1 MGVIRVKKRRKMTT
15 AQILI
20 LGFLCV
26 ILIGAS
32 LLHLPLSSRSG
43 APVPFADCVFTAVSA
58 TCVTGLVV
66 TDTALTWSGF
76 GQAVILLMIQIGGLG
91 FMTLAV
97 MLSNLMR
104 RRVSARERVI
114 LANSY
119 NLISFE
125 GLMPFVRRIFGGTL
139 LIELCGAVALSFRFI
154 PLYGWGKGIWR
165 SVFHSVSAFCNA
177 GFDLMGEESGAFTSL
192 TSFVRDPLVN
202 ITVMLLIMIGGIG
215 FVVWDDIL
223 YYVKERRRFSVYTK
237 LVLTVSAI
245 LWIGGAL
252 IVAIPEWNNP
262 ATLGMMSPGE
272 KIMAS
277 LFQSVTFR
285 TAGFNT
291 ISLGDMHTLPKLA
304 SVLIMF
310 VGGASGSTAGGVK
323 VGTVGILVYAA
334 VLHACGRKH
343 ITVFRR
349 TVPSDDAIR
358 AFTVVTVQF
367 LVTVI
372 GALFLIGDGAEL
384 MTALFETFSASAT
397 VGLSLGLTPTL
408 SSASKVVVMILMFFG
423 RVGILTIAT
432 LLSDKEVREKN
443 QMQYADTHLMIG

>member
-1 MGVIRVKKRRKMTT
+1 MKKRRGLTT

-32 LLHLPLSSRSG
+32 LLHLPVASRSG
-43 APVPFADCVFTAVSA
+43 TSVPFVDCVFTAVSA

-139 LIELCGAVALSFRFI
+139 LIELCGAIALAFRFI
-154 PLYGWGKGIWR
+154 PLYGWGKGIWH
-165 SVFHSVSAFCNA
+165 SIFHSVSAFCNA
-177 GFDLMGEESGAFTSL
+177 GFDLMGGESGAFTNL
-192 TSFVRDPLVN
+192 TSFAPDTLVN

-262 ATLGMMSPGE
+262 ATLGMMNPGE
-272 KIMAS
+272 KVMAS

-349 TVPSDDAIR
+349 TVPSEDVIR

-367 LVTVI
+367 LVTMI

-384 MTALFETFSASAT
+384 MSALFETFSASAT

-408 SSASKVVVMILMFFG
+408 SLASKIVVMILMFFG

>member
-1 MGVIRVKKRRKMTT
+1 MKKKRGLTT
-15 AQILI
+15 PQILI

-32 LLHLPLSSRSG
+32 LLHLPAASRSG
-43 APVPFADCVFTAVSA
+43 RSVPFADCVFTAVSA

-66 TDTALTWSGF
+66 ADTALTWSGF

-97 MLSNLMR
+97 MLSTLMR

-154 PLYGWGKGIWR
+154 PMYGWGQGIWR

-177 GFDLMGEESGAFTSL
+177 GFDLMGTESGAFTNL
-192 TSFVRDPLVN
+192 TSFVRDPLIN

-223 YYVKERRRFSVYTK
+223 YYIKERRRFSVYTK
-237 LVLTVSAI
+237 LVLTVSTI

-252 IVAIPEWNNP
+252 GVAIPEWNNP
-262 ATLGMMSPGE
+262 ATLGTLQPGE
-272 KIMAS
+272 KVMAA

-291 ISLGDMHTLPKLA
+291 ISLGDMHAVPKLA

-334 VLHACGRKH
+334 ILHACGRKY

-349 TVPSDDAIR
+349 TVPSEDVIR
-358 AFTVVTVQF
+358 AFTLVTVQF
-367 LVTVI
+367 FVTML
-372 GALFLIGDGAEL
+372 GAFFLIGDGADL

-408 SSASKVVVMILMFFG
+408 SLASKIVVMILMFFG

-432 LLSDKEVREKN
+432 LLSDKEVQEKN

>member
-1 MGVIRVKKRRKMTT
+1 MRKKRGLTT
-15 AQILI
+15 PQILI

-32 LLHLPLSSRSG
+32 LLHLPIASRSG
-43 APVPFADCVFTAVSA
+43 TPVPFADCAFTAVSA

-76 GQAVILLMIQIGGLG
+76 GQAVILVMIQIGGLG

-125 GLMPFVRRIFGGTL
+125 GLLPFVRRIFGGTL

-154 PLYGWGKGIWR
+154 PMYGWGQGIWR

-177 GFDLMGEESGAFTSL
+177 GFDLMGTESGAFTSL
-192 TSFVRDPLVN
+192 TSFAREPLIN

-223 YYVKERRRFSVYTK
+223 YYIKERRRFSVYTK
-237 LVLTVSAI
+237 LVLTVSAV

-252 IVAIPEWNNP
+252 VVAIPEWNNP
-262 ATLGMMSPGE
+262 ATLGALQPGE
-272 KIMAS
+272 KVMAS
-277 LFQSVTFR
+277 FFQSVTFR

-291 ISLGDMHTLPKLA
+291 ISLNDMHALPKLA

-323 VGTVGILVYAA
+323 VGTVGVLIYAA
-334 VLHACGRKH
+334 ILHACGRKH

-349 TVPSDDAIR
+349 TIPSEDVIR
-358 AFTVVTVQF
+358 AFTLVTVQF
-367 LVTVI
+367 FVTML
-372 GALFLIGDGAEL
+372 GAFFLIGDGADL
-384 MTALFETFSASAT
+384 MAALFETFSASAT

-408 SSASKVVVMILMFFG
+408 SLASKIVVMTLMFFG

-432 LLSDKEVREKN
+432 LLSDKEVQEQN

>member
-1 MGVIRVKKRRKMTT
+1 MRKKRGLTT
-15 AQILI
+15 PQILI

-32 LLHLPLSSRSG
+32 LLHLPIASRSG
-43 APVPFADCVFTAVSA
+43 TPVPFADCAFTAVSA

-76 GQAVILLMIQIGGLG
+76 GQAVILVMIQIGGLG

-97 MLSNLMR
+97 MLSNLMH

-125 GLMPFVRRIFGGTL
+125 GLLPFVRRIFGGTL

-154 PLYGWGKGIWR
+154 PMYGWGQGIWR

-177 GFDLMGEESGAFTSL
+177 GFDLMGTESGAFTSL
-192 TSFVRDPLVN
+192 TSFARDPLIN

-223 YYVKERRRFSVYTK
+223 YYIKERRRFSVYTK
-237 LVLTVSAI
+237 LVLTVSAV

-252 IVAIPEWNNP
+252 VVAIPEWNNP
-262 ATLGMMSPGE
+262 ATLGALQPGE
-272 KIMAS
+272 KVMAS
-277 LFQSVTFR
+277 FFQSVTFR

-291 ISLGDMHTLPKLA
+291 ISLGDMHALPKLA

-323 VGTVGILVYAA
+323 VGTVGVLIYAA
-334 VLHACGRKH
+334 ILHACGRKH

-349 TVPSDDAIR
+349 TIPSEDVIR
-358 AFTVVTVQF
+358 AFTLVTVQF
-367 LVTVI
+367 FVTML
-372 GALFLIGDGAEL
+372 GAFFLIGDGADL

-408 SSASKVVVMILMFFG
+408 SLASKIVVMTLMFFG

-432 LLSDKEVREKN
+432 LLSDKEVQEQN

>member
-1 MGVIRVKKRRKMTT
+1 MKKRRKMTT

-32 LLHLPLSSRSG
+32 LLHLPLASRSG

-154 PLYGWGKGIWR
+154 PMYGWGQGIWR

-177 GFDLMGEESGAFTSL
+177 GFDLMGSESGAFTSL

-202 ITVMLLIMIGGIG
+202 ITVMLLIMIGGVG

-237 LVLTVSAI
+237 LVLTVSAV

-262 ATLGMMSPGE
+262 ATLGMMNPGG

-291 ISLGDMHTLPKLA
+291 ISLGDMHTLPKLT

-349 TVPSDDAIR
+349 TVPAEDVIR

-384 MTALFETFSASAT
+384 MMALFETFSASAT
-397 VGLSLGLTPTL
+397 VGLSLGITPTL
-408 SSASKVVVMILMFFG
+408 SLASKIVVMILMFFG

>member
-1 MGVIRVKKRRKMTT
+1 MRKKRGLTT
-15 AQILI
+15 PQILI

-32 LLHLPLSSRSG
+32 LLHLPAASRSG
-43 APVPFADCVFTAVSA
+43 QSIPFADCAFTAVSA

-76 GQAVILLMIQIGGLG
+76 GQAVILVMIQIGGLG

-97 MLSNLMR
+97 MLSNLMH

-154 PLYGWGKGIWR
+154 PMYGWGQGIWR

-177 GFDLMGEESGAFTSL
+177 GFDLMGTESGAFTSL
-192 TSFVRDPLVN
+192 TSFARDPLIN

-223 YYVKERRRFSVYTK
+223 YYIKERRRFSVYTK
-237 LVLTVSAI
+237 LVLTVSAV

-252 IVAIPEWNNP
+252 VVAIPEWNNP
-262 ATLGMMSPGE
+262 ATLGALQPGE
-272 KIMAS
+272 KVMAS
-277 LFQSVTFR
+277 FFQSVTFR

-291 ISLGDMHTLPKLA
+291 VSLNDMHAVPKLA

-323 VGTVGILVYAA
+323 VGTVGILMYAA
-334 VLHACGRKH
+334 ILHACGRKH

-349 TVPSDDAIR
+349 TVPSEDVIR
-358 AFTVVTVQF
+358 AFTLVTVQF
-367 LVTVI
+367 FVTML
-372 GALFLIGDGAEL
+372 GAFFLIGDGADL

-408 SSASKVVVMILMFFG
+408 SLASKIVVMTLMFFG

-432 LLSDKEVREKN
+432 LLSDKEVQEQN

>member
-1 MGVIRVKKRRKMTT
+1 
-15 AQILI
+15 
-20 LGFLCV
+20 
-26 ILIGAS
+26 
-32 LLHLPLSSRSG
+32 
-43 APVPFADCVFTAVSA
+43 
-58 TCVTGLVV
+58 
-66 TDTALTWSGF
+66 
-76 GQAVILLMIQIGGLG
+76 
-91 FMTLAV
+91 
-97 MLSNLMR
+97 
-104 RRVSARERVI
+104 
-114 LANSY
+114 
-119 NLISFE
+119 
-125 GLMPFVRRIFGGTL
+125 L
-139 LIELCGAVALSFRFI
+139 LIELCGAIALAFRFI

-262 ATLGMMSPGE
+262 ATLGMMNPGE

-349 TVPSDDAIR
+349 TVPAEDVIR

-408 SSASKVVVMILMFFG
+408 SLASKIVVMILMFFG

>member
-1 MGVIRVKKRRKMTT
+1 MKKRRKMTT

-32 LLHLPLSSRSG
+32 LLHLPLASRSG

-154 PLYGWGKGIWR
+154 PMYGWGQGIWR

-177 GFDLMGEESGAFTSL
+177 GFDLMGSESGAFTSL

-215 FVVWDDIL
+215 FVVWDDVL

-262 ATLGMMSPGE
+262 ATLGMMNPGE

-349 TVPSDDAIR
+349 TVPSEDVIR

-408 SSASKVVVMILMFFG
+408 SLASKIVVMILMFFG

>member
-1 MGVIRVKKRRKMTT
+1 M
-15 AQILI
+15 
-20 LGFLCV
+20 

-32 LLHLPLSSRSG
+32 LLHLPVASRSG
-43 APVPFADCVFTAVSA
+43 TSVPFVDCVFTAVSA

-125 GLMPFVRRIFGGTL
+125 GLLPFVRRIFGGTL
-139 LIELCGAVALSFRFI
+139 LIELCGAIALAFRFI
-154 PLYGWGKGIWR
+154 PLYGWGQGIWR

-177 GFDLMGEESGAFTSL
+177 GFDLMGTESGAFTSL
-192 TSFVRDPLVN
+192 TSFARDPLIN
-202 ITVMLLIMIGGIG
+202 ITVMFLIMIGGIG

-262 ATLGMMSPGE
+262 ATLGMMNPGE
-272 KIMAS
+272 KVMAS

-349 TVPSDDAIR
+349 TVPSEDVIR

-367 LVTVI
+367 LVTMI

-384 MTALFETFSASAT
+384 MSALFETFSASAT

-408 SSASKVVVMILMFFG
+408 SLASKIVVMILMFFG

>member
-1 MGVIRVKKRRKMTT
+1 MRKKRGLTT
-15 AQILI
+15 PQILI

-32 LLHLPLSSRSG
+32 LLHLPIASRSG
-43 APVPFADCVFTAVSA
+43 TPVPFADCAFTAVSA

-76 GQAVILLMIQIGGLG
+76 GQAVILVMIQIGGLG

-97 MLSNLMR
+97 MLSNLMH

-125 GLMPFVRRIFGGTL
+125 GLLPFVRRIFGGTL

-154 PLYGWGKGIWR
+154 PMYGWVQGLWR

-177 GFDLMGEESGAFTSL
+177 GFDLMGTESGAFTSL
-192 TSFVRDPLVN
+192 TSFARDPLIN

-223 YYVKERRRFSVYTK
+223 YYIKERRRFSVYTK
-237 LVLTVSAI
+237 LVLTVSAV

-252 IVAIPEWNNP
+252 VVAIPEWNNP
-262 ATLGMMSPGE
+262 ATLGALQPGE
-272 KIMAS
+272 KVMAS
-277 LFQSVTFR
+277 FFQSVTFR

-291 ISLGDMHTLPKLA
+291 ISLNDMHALPKLA

-323 VGTVGILVYAA
+323 VGTVGVLIYAA
-334 VLHACGRKH
+334 ILHACGRKH

-349 TVPSDDAIR
+349 TIPSEDVIR
-358 AFTVVTVQF
+358 AFTLVTVQF
-367 LVTVI
+367 FVTML
-372 GALFLIGDGAEL
+372 GAFFLIGDGADL
-384 MTALFETFSASAT
+384 LAALFETFSASAT

-408 SSASKVVVMILMFFG
+408 SLASKIVVMTLMFFG

-432 LLSDKEVREKN
+432 LLSDKEVQEQN

>member
-1 MGVIRVKKRRKMTT
+1 MKKKRGLTT
-15 AQILI
+15 PQILI

-32 LLHLPLSSRSG
+32 LLHLPIASRSG
-43 APVPFADCVFTAVSA
+43 TPVPFADCAFTAVSA

-76 GQAVILLMIQIGGLG
+76 GQAVILVMIQIGGLG

-97 MLSNLMR
+97 MLSNLMH

-154 PLYGWGKGIWR
+154 PMYGWGQGIWR

-177 GFDLMGEESGAFTSL
+177 GFDLMGTESGAFTSL
-192 TSFVRDPLVN
+192 TSFARDPLIN

-223 YYVKERRRFSVYTK
+223 YYIKERRRFSVYTK
-237 LVLTVSAI
+237 LVLTVSAV

-252 IVAIPEWNNP
+252 VVAIPEWNNP
-262 ATLGMMSPGE
+262 ATLGALQPGE
-272 KIMAS
+272 KVMAS
-277 LFQSVTFR
+277 FFQSVTFR

-291 ISLGDMHTLPKLA
+291 ISLGDMHALPKLA

-323 VGTVGILVYAA
+323 VGTVGVLIYAA
-334 VLHACGRKH
+334 ILHACGRKH

-349 TVPSDDAIR
+349 TIPSEDVIR
-358 AFTVVTVQF
+358 AFTLVTVQF
-367 LVTVI
+367 FVTML
-372 GALFLIGDGAEL
+372 GAFFLIGDGADL

-408 SSASKVVVMILMFFG
+408 SLASKIVVMTLMFFG

-432 LLSDKEVREKN
+432 LLSDKEVQEQN

>member
-1 MGVIRVKKRRKMTT
+1 MRKKRGLTT
-15 AQILI
+15 PQILI

-32 LLHLPLSSRSG
+32 LLHLPAASRSG
-43 APVPFADCVFTAVSA
+43 QSIPFVDCVFTAVSA

-66 TDTALTWSGF
+66 ADTALTWSGF
-76 GQAVILLMIQIGGLG
+76 GQAVILVMIQIGGLG

-97 MLSNLMR
+97 MLSTLMR

-154 PLYGWGKGIWR
+154 PMYGWGQGIWR

-177 GFDLMGEESGAFTSL
+177 GFDLMGTESGAFTSL
-192 TSFVRDPLVN
+192 TSFARDPLIN

-223 YYVKERRRFSVYTK
+223 YYIKERRRFSVYTK

-252 IVAIPEWNNP
+252 VVAIEEWNNP
-262 ATLGMMSPGE
+262 ATLGALQPGE
-272 KIMAS
+272 KVMAAF
-277 LFQSVTFR
+277 FQSVTFR

-291 ISLGDMHTLPKLA
+291 ISLGDMHAVPKLA

-323 VGTVGILVYAA
+323 VGTVGILMYAA
-334 VLHACGRKH
+334 ILHACGRKH

-349 TVPSDDAIR
+349 TVPSEDVIR
-358 AFTVVTVQF
+358 AFTLVTVQF
-367 LVTVI
+367 FVTML
-372 GALFLIGDGAEL
+372 GAFFLIGDGADL

-408 SSASKVVVMILMFFG
+408 SVASKIAVMILMFFG

-432 LLSDKEVREKN
+432 LLSDKEVQEKN

>member
-1 MGVIRVKKRRKMTT
+1 MRKKRGLTT
-15 AQILI
+15 PQILI

-32 LLHLPLSSRSG
+32 LLHLPIASRSG
-43 APVPFADCVFTAVSA
+43 TSVPFADCAFTAVSA

-76 GQAVILLMIQIGGLG
+76 GQAVILVMIQIGGLG

-97 MLSNLMR
+97 MLSNLMH

-125 GLMPFVRRIFGGTL
+125 GLMPFVRRIFSGTL
-139 LIELCGAVALSFRFI
+139 LIELCGAVVLSFRFI
-154 PLYGWGKGIWR
+154 PMYGWGQGIWR

-177 GFDLMGEESGAFTSL
+177 GFDLMGTESGAFTSL
-192 TSFVRDPLVN
+192 TSFARDPLIN

-223 YYVKERRRFSVYTK
+223 YYIKERRRFSVYTK
-237 LVLTVSAI
+237 LVLTVSAV

-252 IVAIPEWNNP
+252 VVAIPEWNNP
-262 ATLGMMSPGE
+262 ATLGALQPGE
-272 KIMAS
+272 KVMAS
-277 LFQSVTFR
+277 FFQSVTFR

-291 ISLGDMHTLPKLA
+291 ISLNDMHAVPKLA

-323 VGTVGILVYAA
+323 VGTVGILMYAA
-334 VLHACGRKH
+334 ILHACGRKH

-349 TVPSDDAIR
+349 TVPSEDVIR
-358 AFTVVTVQF
+358 AFTLVTVQF
-367 LVTVI
+367 FVTML
-372 GALFLIGDGAEL
+372 GAFFLIGDGADL

-408 SSASKVVVMILMFFG
+408 SLASKIVVMTLMFFG

-432 LLSDKEVREKN
+432 LLSDKEVQEQN

>member
-1 MGVIRVKKRRKMTT
+1 MKKRRGLTT

-32 LLHLPLSSRSG
+32 LLHLPVASRSG
-43 APVPFADCVFTAVSA
+43 TSVPFVDCVFTAVSA

-125 GLMPFVRRIFGGTL
+125 GLLPFVRRIFGGTL
-139 LIELCGAVALSFRFI
+139 LIELCGAIALAFRFI
-154 PLYGWGKGIWR
+154 PLYGWGKGIWH
-165 SVFHSVSAFCNA
+165 SIFHSVSAFCNA
-177 GFDLMGEESGAFTSL
+177 GFDLMGGESGAFTNL
-192 TSFVRDPLVN
+192 TSFAPDTLVN

-262 ATLGMMSPGE
+262 ATLGMMNPG
-272 KIMAS
+272 KKVMAS

-349 TVPSDDAIR
+349 TVPSEDVIR

-367 LVTVI
+367 LVTMI

-384 MTALFETFSASAT
+384 MSALFETFSASAT

-408 SSASKVVVMILMFFG
+408 SLASKIVVMILMFFG

>member
-1 MGVIRVKKRRKMTT
+1 MRKKRGLTT
-15 AQILI
+15 PQILI

-26 ILIGAS
+26 ILTGAS
-32 LLHLPLSSRSG
+32 LLHLPIASRSG
-43 APVPFADCVFTAVSA
+43 TPVPFADCAFTAVSA

-76 GQAVILLMIQIGGLG
+76 GQAVILVMIQIGGLG

-125 GLMPFVRRIFGGTL
+125 GLLPFVRRIFGGTL

-154 PLYGWGKGIWR
+154 PMYGWVQGIWR

-177 GFDLMGEESGAFTSL
+177 GFDLMGTESGAFTSL
-192 TSFVRDPLVN
+192 TSFARDPLIN

-223 YYVKERRRFSVYTK
+223 YYIKERRRFSVYTK
-237 LVLTVSAI
+237 LVLTVSAV

-252 IVAIPEWNNP
+252 VVAIPEWNNP
-262 ATLGMMSPGE
+262 ATLGALQPGE
-272 KIMAS
+272 KVMAS
-277 LFQSVTFR
+277 FFQSVTFR

-291 ISLGDMHTLPKLA
+291 ISLNDMHALPKLA

-323 VGTVGILVYAA
+323 VGTVGVLIYAA
-334 VLHACGRKH
+334 ILHACGRKH

-349 TVPSDDAIR
+349 TIPSEDVIR
-358 AFTVVTVQF
+358 AFTLVTVQF
-367 LVTVI
+367 FVTML
-372 GALFLIGDGAEL
+372 GAFFLIGDGADL
-384 MTALFETFSASAT
+384 LAALFETFSASAT

-408 SSASKVVVMILMFFG
+408 SLASKIVVMTLMFFG

-432 LLSDKEVREKN
+432 LLSDKEVQEQN

>member
-1 MGVIRVKKRRKMTT
+1 M
-15 AQILI
+15 
-20 LGFLCV
+20 

-32 LLHLPLSSRSG
+32 LLHLPVASRSG
-43 APVPFADCVFTAVSA
+43 TSVPFVDCVFTAVSA

-125 GLMPFVRRIFGGTL
+125 GLLPFVRRIFGGTL
-139 LIELCGAVALSFRFI
+139 LIELCGAIALAFRFI

-177 GFDLMGEESGAFTSL
+177 GFDLMGTESGAFTSL
-192 TSFVRDPLVN
+192 TSFARDPLIN

-262 ATLGMMSPGE
+262 ATLGMMNPGE
-272 KIMAS
+272 KVMAS

-349 TVPSDDAIR
+349 TVPSEDVIR

-367 LVTVI
+367 LVTMI

-384 MTALFETFSASAT
+384 MSALFETFSASAT

-408 SSASKVVVMILMFFG
+408 SLASKIVVMILMFFG

>member
-1 MGVIRVKKRRKMTT
+1 MRKKRGLTT
-15 AQILI
+15 PQILI

-32 LLHLPLSSRSG
+32 LLHLPIASRSG
-43 APVPFADCVFTAVSA
+43 TPVPFADCAFTAVSA

-76 GQAVILLMIQIGGLG
+76 GQAVILVMIQIGGLG

-154 PLYGWGKGIWR
+154 PMYGSVWQGIWR

-177 GFDLMGEESGAFTSL
+177 GFDLMGTESGAFTSL
-192 TSFVRDPLVN
+192 TSFARDPLIN

-223 YYVKERRRFSVYTK
+223 YYIKERRRFSVYTK
-237 LVLTVSAI
+237 LVLTVSAV

-252 IVAIPEWNNP
+252 VVAIPEWNNP
-262 ATLGMMSPGE
+262 ATLGALQPGE
-272 KIMAS
+272 KVMAS
-277 LFQSVTFR
+277 FFQSVTFR

-291 ISLGDMHTLPKLA
+291 ISLNDMHALPKLA

-323 VGTVGILVYAA
+323 VGTVGVLIYAA
-334 VLHACGRKH
+334 ILHACGRKH

-349 TVPSDDAIR
+349 TIPSEDVIR
-358 AFTVVTVQF
+358 AFTLVTVQF
-367 LVTVI
+367 FVTML
-372 GALFLIGDGAEL
+372 GAFFLIGDGADL

-408 SSASKVVVMILMFFG
+408 SLASKIVVMTLMFFG

-432 LLSDKEVREKN
+432 LLSDKEVQEQN

>member
-1 MGVIRVKKRRKMTT
+1 MRKKRGLTT
-15 AQILI
+15 PQILI

-32 LLHLPLSSRSG
+32 LLHLPIASRSG
-43 APVPFADCVFTAVSA
+43 TPVPFADCAFTAVSA

-76 GQAVILLMIQIGGLG
+76 GQAVILVMIQIGGLG

-97 MLSNLMR
+97 MLSNLMH

-125 GLMPFVRRIFGGTL
+125 GLLPFVRRIFGGTL

-154 PLYGWGKGIWR
+154 PMYGWGQGIWR

-177 GFDLMGEESGAFTSL
+177 GFDLMGTESGAFTSL
-192 TSFVRDPLVN
+192 TSFARDPLIN

-223 YYVKERRRFSVYTK
+223 YYIKERRRFSVYTK
-237 LVLTVSAI
+237 LVLTVSAV

-252 IVAIPEWNNP
+252 VVAIPEWNNP
-262 ATLGMMSPGE
+262 ATLGALQPGE
-272 KIMAS
+272 KVMVS
-277 LFQSVTFR
+277 FFQSVTFR

-291 ISLGDMHTLPKLA
+291 ISLNDMHALPKLA

-323 VGTVGILVYAA
+323 VGTVGVLIYAA
-334 VLHACGRKH
+334 ILHACGRKH

-349 TVPSDDAIR
+349 TIPSEDVIR
-358 AFTVVTVQF
+358 AFTLVTVQF
-367 LVTVI
+367 FVTML
-372 GALFLIGDGAEL
+372 GAFFLIGDGADL
-384 MTALFETFSASAT
+384 LAALFETFSASAT

-408 SSASKVVVMILMFFG
+408 SLASKIVVMTLMFFG

-432 LLSDKEVREKN
+432 LLSDKEVQEQN

>member
-1 MGVIRVKKRRKMTT
+1 MRKKRGLTT
-15 AQILI
+15 PQILI

-32 LLHLPLSSRSG
+32 LLHLPIASRSG
-43 APVPFADCVFTAVSA
+43 TPVPFADCAFTAVSA

-76 GQAVILLMIQIGGLG
+76 GQAVILVMIQIGGLG

-97 MLSNLMR
+97 MLSNLMH

-154 PLYGWGKGIWR
+154 PMYGWGQGIWR

-177 GFDLMGEESGAFTSL
+177 GFDLMGTESGAFTSL
-192 TSFVRDPLVN
+192 TSFARDPLIN

-223 YYVKERRRFSVYTK
+223 YYIKERRRFSVYTK
-237 LVLTVSAI
+237 LVLTVSAV

-252 IVAIPEWNNP
+252 VVAIPEWNNP
-262 ATLGMMSPGE
+262 ATLGALQPGE
-272 KIMAS
+272 KVMAS
-277 LFQSVTFR
+277 FFQSVTFR

-291 ISLGDMHTLPKLA
+291 ISLNDMHAVPKLA

-323 VGTVGILVYAA
+323 VGTVGILMYAA
-334 VLHACGRKH
+334 ILHACGRKH

-349 TVPSDDAIR
+349 TVPSEDVIR
-358 AFTVVTVQF
+358 AFTLVTVQF
-367 LVTVI
+367 FVTML
-372 GALFLIGDGAEL
+372 GAFFLIGDGADL

-408 SSASKVVVMILMFFG
+408 SLASKIVVMTLMFFG

-432 LLSDKEVREKN
+432 LLSDKEVQEQN

>member
-1 MGVIRVKKRRKMTT
+1 MKKRRGLTT

-32 LLHLPLSSRSG
+32 LLHLPVASRSG
-43 APVPFADCVFTAVSA
+43 TSVPFVDCVFTAVSA

-125 GLMPFVRRIFGGTL
+125 GLLPFVRRIFGGTL
-139 LIELCGAVALSFRFI
+139 LIELCGAIALAFRFI
-154 PLYGWGKGIWR
+154 PLYGWGKGIWH
-165 SVFHSVSAFCNA
+165 SIFHSVSAFCNA
-177 GFDLMGEESGAFTSL
+177 GFDLMGGESGAFTNL
-192 TSFVRDPLVN
+192 TSFAPDPLVN

-223 YYVKERRRFSVYTK
+223 YYIKERRRFSVYTK

-262 ATLGMMSPGE
+262 ATLGMMNPGE
-272 KIMAS
+272 KVMAS

-349 TVPSDDAIR
+349 TVPSEDVIR

-367 LVTVI
+367 LVTMI

-384 MTALFETFSASAT
+384 MSALFETFSASAT

-408 SSASKVVVMILMFFG
+408 SLASKIVVMILMFFG

>member
-1 MGVIRVKKRRKMTT
+1 MRKKRGLTT
-15 AQILI
+15 PQILI

-32 LLHLPLSSRSG
+32 LLHLPIASRSG
-43 APVPFADCVFTAVSA
+43 TPVPFADCAFTAVSA

-76 GQAVILLMIQIGGLG
+76 GQAVILVMIQIGGLG

-97 MLSNLMR
+97 MLSNLMH

-125 GLMPFVRRIFGGTL
+125 GLLPFVRRIFGGTL

-154 PLYGWGKGIWR
+154 PMYGWGQGIWR

-177 GFDLMGEESGAFTSL
+177 GFDLMGTESGAFTSL
-192 TSFVRDPLVN
+192 TSFARDPLIN

-223 YYVKERRRFSVYTK
+223 YYIKERRRFSVYTK
-237 LVLTVSAI
+237 LVLTVSAV

-252 IVAIPEWNNP
+252 VVAIPEWNNP
-262 ATLGMMSPGE
+262 ATLGALQPGE
-272 KIMAS
+272 KVMAS
-277 LFQSVTFR
+277 FFQSVTFR

-291 ISLGDMHTLPKLA
+291 ISLNDMHAVPKLA

-323 VGTVGILVYAA
+323 VGTVGILMYAA
-334 VLHACGRKH
+334 ILHACGRKH

-349 TVPSDDAIR
+349 TVPSEDVIR
-358 AFTVVTVQF
+358 AFTLVTVQF
-367 LVTVI
+367 FVTML
-372 GALFLIGDGAEL
+372 GAFFLIGDGADL

-408 SSASKVVVMILMFFG
+408 SLASKIVVMTLMFFG

-432 LLSDKEVREKN
+432 LLSDKEVQEQN

>member
-1 MGVIRVKKRRKMTT
+1 MRKKRGLTT
-15 AQILI
+15 PQILI

-32 LLHLPLSSRSG
+32 LLHLPIASRSG
-43 APVPFADCVFTAVSA
+43 TPVPFADCAFTAVSA

-125 GLMPFVRRIFGGTL
+125 GLLPFVRRIFGGTL

-154 PLYGWGKGIWR
+154 PMYGWGQGIWR

-177 GFDLMGEESGAFTSL
+177 GFDLMGTESGAFTSL
-192 TSFVRDPLVN
+192 TSFARDPLIN

-223 YYVKERRRFSVYTK
+223 YYIKERRRFSVYTK
-237 LVLTVSAI
+237 LVLTVSAV

-252 IVAIPEWNNP
+252 VVAIPEWNNP
-262 ATLGMMSPGE
+262 ATLGALQPGE
-272 KIMAS
+272 KVMAS
-277 LFQSVTFR
+277 FFQSVTFR

-291 ISLGDMHTLPKLA
+291 ISLGDMHALPKLA

-323 VGTVGILVYAA
+323 VGTVGVLIYAA
-334 VLHACGRKH
+334 ILHACGRKH

-349 TVPSDDAIR
+349 TIPSEDVIR
-358 AFTVVTVQF
+358 AFTLVTVQF
-367 LVTVI
+367 FVTML
-372 GALFLIGDGAEL
+372 GAFFLIGDGADL
-384 MTALFETFSASAT
+384 LAALFETFSASAT

-408 SSASKVVVMILMFFG
+408 SLASKIVVMTLMFFG

-432 LLSDKEVREKN
+432 LLSDKEVQEQN

>member
-1 MGVIRVKKRRKMTT
+1 M
-15 AQILI
+15 
-20 LGFLCV
+20 

-32 LLHLPLSSRSG
+32 LLHLPVASRSG
-43 APVPFADCVFTAVSA
+43 TSVPFVDCVFTAVSA

-125 GLMPFVRRIFGGTL
+125 GLLPFVRRIFGGTL
-139 LIELCGAVALSFRFI
+139 LIELCGAIALAFRFI
-154 PLYGWGKGIWR
+154 PLYGWGKGIWH
-165 SVFHSVSAFCNA
+165 SIFHSVSAFCNA
-177 GFDLMGEESGAFTSL
+177 GFDLMGGESGAFTNL
-192 TSFVRDPLVN
+192 TSFAPDTLVN

-262 ATLGMMSPGE
+262 ATLGMMNPGE
-272 KIMAS
+272 KVMAS

-349 TVPSDDAIR
+349 TVPSEDVIR

-367 LVTVI
+367 LVTMI

-384 MTALFETFSASAT
+384 MSALFETFSASAT

-408 SSASKVVVMILMFFG
+408 SLASKIVVMILMFFG

>member
-1 MGVIRVKKRRKMTT
+1 MRKKRGLTT
-15 AQILI
+15 PQILI

-32 LLHLPLSSRSG
+32 LLHLPIASRSG
-43 APVPFADCVFTAVSA
+43 TPVPFADCAFTAVSA

-154 PLYGWGKGIWR
+154 PMYGWGQGIWR

-177 GFDLMGEESGAFTSL
+177 GFDLMGTESGAFTSL
-192 TSFVRDPLVN
+192 TSFARDPLIN

-223 YYVKERRRFSVYTK
+223 YYIKERRRFSVYTK
-237 LVLTVSAI
+237 LVLTVSAV

-252 IVAIPEWNNP
+252 VVAIPEWNNP
-262 ATLGMMSPGE
+262 ATLGALQPGE
-272 KIMAS
+272 KVMAS

-291 ISLGDMHTLPKLA
+291 ISLGDMHTVPKLA

-323 VGTVGILVYAA
+323 VGTIGILVYAA

-349 TVPSDDAIR
+349 TVPSEDVIR

-367 LVTVI
+367 LVTMV
-372 GALFLIGDGAEL
+372 GAFFLIGDGAD
-384 MTALFETFSASAT
+384 MMMALFETFSASAT

-408 SSASKVVVMILMFFG
+408 SLASKIVVMTLMFFG

-432 LLSDKEVREKN
+432 LLSDKEVQEKN

>member
-1 MGVIRVKKRRKMTT
+1 M
-15 AQILI
+15 
-20 LGFLCV
+20 
-26 ILIGAS
+26 
-32 LLHLPLSSRSG
+32 HLPAASRSG
-43 APVPFADCVFTAVSA
+43 QSIPFVDCVFTAVSA

-66 TDTALTWSGF
+66 ADTALTWSGF
-76 GQAVILLMIQIGGLG
+76 GQAVIILMIQIGGLG

-97 MLSNLMR
+97 MLSTLMR

-154 PLYGWGKGIWR
+154 PMYGWGQGIWR

-177 GFDLMGEESGAFTSL
+177 GFDLMGTESGAFTNL
-192 TSFVRDPLVN
+192 TSFVQDPLIN

-223 YYVKERRRFSVYTK
+223 YYIKERRRFSVYTK

-252 IVAIPEWNNP
+252 VVAIPEWNNP
-262 ATLGMMSPGE
+262 STLGALRPGE
-272 KIMAS
+272 KVMAA

-291 ISLGDMHTLPKLA
+291 ISLGDMHAVPKLA

-334 VLHACGRKH
+334 ILHACGRKH

-349 TVPSDDAIR
+349 TVPSEDVIR
-358 AFTVVTVQF
+358 AFTLVTVQF
-367 LVTVI
+367 FVTML
-372 GALFLIGDGAEL
+372 GAFFLIGDGADL

-408 SSASKVVVMILMFFG
+408 SLASKIVVMILMFFG

-432 LLSDKEVREKN
+432 LLSDKEVQEKN

>member
-1 MGVIRVKKRRKMTT
+1 MRKKRGLTT
-15 AQILI
+15 PQILI

-32 LLHLPLSSRSG
+32 LLHLPIASRSG
-43 APVPFADCVFTAVSA
+43 TPVPFADCAFTAVSA

-76 GQAVILLMIQIGGLG
+76 GQAVILVMIQIGGLG

-97 MLSNLMR
+97 MLSNLMH

-125 GLMPFVRRIFGGTL
+125 GLLPFVRRIFGGTL

-154 PLYGWGKGIWR
+154 PMYGWGQGIWR

-177 GFDLMGEESGAFTSL
+177 GFDLMGTESGAFTSL
-192 TSFVRDPLVN
+192 TSFARDPLIN

-223 YYVKERRRFSVYTK
+223 YYIKERRRFSVYTK
-237 LVLTVSAI
+237 LVLTVSAV

-252 IVAIPEWNNP
+252 VVAIPEWNNP
-262 ATLGMMSPGE
+262 ATLGALQPGE
-272 KIMAS
+272 KVMAS
-277 LFQSVTFR
+277 FFQSVTFR

-291 ISLGDMHTLPKLA
+291 ISLNDMHALPKLA

-323 VGTVGILVYAA
+323 VGTVGVLIYAA
-334 VLHACGRKH
+334 ILHACGRKH

-349 TVPSDDAIR
+349 TIPSEDVIR
-358 AFTVVTVQF
+358 AFTLVTVQF
-367 LVTVI
+367 FVTML
-372 GALFLIGDGAEL
+372 GAFFLIGDGADL
-384 MTALFETFSASAT
+384 LAALF
-397 VGLSLGLTPTL
+397 
-408 SSASKVVVMILMFFG
+408 
-423 RVGILTIAT
+423 
-432 LLSDKEVREKN
+432 
-443 QMQYADTHLMIG
+443 

>member
-1 MGVIRVKKRRKMTT
+1 MG
-15 AQILI
+15 
-20 LGFLCV
+20 G
-26 ILIGAS
+26 
-32 LLHLPLSSRSG
+32 
-43 APVPFADCVFTAVSA
+43 
-58 TCVTGLVV
+58 
-66 TDTALTWSGF
+66 
-76 GQAVILLMIQIGGLG
+76 
-91 FMTLAV
+91 
-97 MLSNLMR
+97 
-104 RRVSARERVI
+104 
-114 LANSY
+114 
-119 NLISFE
+119 
-125 GLMPFVRRIFGGTL
+125 
-139 LIELCGAVALSFRFI
+139 
-154 PLYGWGKGIWR
+154 
-165 SVFHSVSAFCNA
+165 
-177 GFDLMGEESGAFTSL
+177 ESGAFTNL
-192 TSFVRDPLVN
+192 TSFAPDPLVN

-262 ATLGMMSPGE
+262 ATLGMMNPGE
-272 KIMAS
+272 KVMAS

-349 TVPSDDAIR
+349 TVPSEDVIR

-367 LVTVI
+367 LVTMI

-384 MTALFETFSASAT
+384 MSALFETFSASAT

-408 SSASKVVVMILMFFG
+408 SLASKIVVMILMFFG

>member
-32 LLHLPLSSRSG
+32 LLHLPLASRSG
-43 APVPFADCVFTAVSA
+43 TSVPFMDCVFTAVSA

-125 GLMPFVRRIFGGTL
+125 GLLPFVRRIFGGTL
-139 LIELCGAVALSFRFI
+139 LIELCGAIALSFRFI

-177 GFDLMGEESGAFTSL
+177 GFDLMGGESGAFTSL
-192 TSFVRDPLVN
+192 TSFARDPLVN
-202 ITVMLLIMIGGIG
+202 MTVMLLIMIGGIG
-215 FVVWDDIL
+215 FVVWDDML

-252 IVAIPEWNNP
+252 AVAIPEWNNP
-262 ATLGMMSPGE
+262 ATLGMMHPGE
-272 KIMAS
+272 KVMAS

-349 TVPSDDAIR
+349 TVPSEDVIR

-408 SSASKVVVMILMFFG
+408 SLASKIVVMILMFFG

>member
-1 MGVIRVKKRRKMTT
+1 MKKKRGLTT
-15 AQILI
+15 PQILI

-32 LLHLPLSSRSG
+32 LLHLPAASRSG
-43 APVPFADCVFTAVSA
+43 QSIPFVDCVFTAVSA

-66 TDTALTWSGF
+66 ADTALTWSGF
-76 GQAVILLMIQIGGLG
+76 GQAVIILMIQIGGLG

-97 MLSNLMR
+97 MLSTLMR

-125 GLMPFVRRIFGGTL
+125 GLMPFVRRIFAGTL

-154 PLYGWGKGIWR
+154 PMYGWGQGIWR

-177 GFDLMGEESGAFTSL
+177 GFDLMGTESGAFTSL
-192 TSFVRDPLVN
+192 TSFARDPLIN

-223 YYVKERRRFSVYTK
+223 YYIKERRRFSVYTK

-252 IVAIPEWNNP
+252 VVAIPEWNNP
-262 ATLGMMSPGE
+262 ATLGTLQPGE
-272 KIMAS
+272 KVMAAF
-277 LFQSVTFR
+277 FQSVTFR

-291 ISLGDMHTLPKLA
+291 ISLNDMHALPKLA

-323 VGTVGILVYAA
+323 VGTVGILMYAA
-334 VLHACGRKH
+334 ILHACGRKH

-349 TVPSDDAIR
+349 TVPSEDVIR
-358 AFTVVTVQF
+358 AFTLVTVQF
-367 LVTVI
+367 FVTML
-372 GALFLIGDGAEL
+372 GAFFLIGDGADL

-408 SSASKVVVMILMFFG
+408 SVASKIAVMILMFFG

-432 LLSDKEVREKN
+432 LLSDKEVQEQN

>member
-1 MGVIRVKKRRKMTT
+1 MRKKRGLTT
-15 AQILI
+15 PQILI

-32 LLHLPLSSRSG
+32 LLHLPIASRSG
-43 APVPFADCVFTAVSA
+43 TPVPFADCAFTAVSA

-76 GQAVILLMIQIGGLG
+76 GQAVILVMIQIGGLG

-97 MLSNLMR
+97 MLSNLMH

-125 GLMPFVRRIFGGTL
+125 GLLPFVRRIFGGTL

-154 PLYGWGKGIWR
+154 PMYGWGQGIWR

-177 GFDLMGEESGAFTSL
+177 GFDLMGTESGAFTSL
-192 TSFVRDPLVN
+192 TSFARDPLIN

-223 YYVKERRRFSVYTK
+223 YYIKERRRFSVYTK
-237 LVLTVSAI
+237 LVLTVSAV

-252 IVAIPEWNNP
+252 VVAIPEWNNP
-262 ATLGMMSPGE
+262 ATLGALQPGE
-272 KIMAS
+272 KVMAS
-277 LFQSVTFR
+277 FFQSVTFR

-291 ISLGDMHTLPKLA
+291 ISLNDMHALPKLA

-323 VGTVGILVYAA
+323 VGTVGVLIYAA
-334 VLHACGRKH
+334 ILHACGRKH

-349 TVPSDDAIR
+349 TIPSEDVIR
-358 AFTVVTVQF
+358 AFTLVTVQF
-367 LVTVI
+367 FVTML
-372 GALFLIGDGAEL
+372 GAFFLIGDGADL

-408 SSASKVVVMILMFFG
+408 SLASKIVVMTLMFFG

-432 LLSDKEVREKN
+432 LLSDKEVQEQN

>member
-1 MGVIRVKKRRKMTT
+1 MKKRRGFTT

-32 LLHLPLSSRSG
+32 LLHLPVSSREGHS
-43 APVPFADCVFTAVSA
+43 VPFADCVFTAVSA

-66 TDTALTWSGF
+66 VDTALTWSGF

-154 PLYGWGKGIWR
+154 PMYGWGQGIWR

-177 GFDLMGEESGAFTSL
+177 GFDLMGTESGAFTSL
-192 TSFVRDPLVN
+192 TSFARDPLIN

-223 YYVKERRRFSVYTK
+223 YYIKERRRFSAYTK
-237 LVLTVSAI
+237 LVLTVSAV

-252 IVAIPEWNNP
+252 VVAIPEWNNP
-262 ATLGMMSPGE
+262 ATLGALQPGE
-272 KIMAS
+272 KVMAS
-277 LFQSVTFR
+277 FFQSVTFR

-291 ISLGDMHTLPKLA
+291 ISLGDMHTVPKLA

-323 VGTVGILVYAA
+323 VGTIGILVYAA

-349 TVPSDDAIR
+349 TVPSEDVIR

-367 LVTVI
+367 LVTMV
-372 GALFLIGDGAEL
+372 GAFFLIGDGAD
-384 MTALFETFSASAT
+384 MMMALFETFSASAT

-408 SSASKVVVMILMFFG
+408 SLASKIVVMTLMFFG

-432 LLSDKEVREKN
+432 LLSDKEVQEKN

>member
-1 MGVIRVKKRRKMTT
+1 MRKKRGLTT
-15 AQILI
+15 PQILI

-32 LLHLPLSSRSG
+32 LLHLPIASRSG
-43 APVPFADCVFTAVSA
+43 TPVPFADCAFTAVSA

-76 GQAVILLMIQIGGLG
+76 GQAVILVMIQIGGLG

-97 MLSNLMR
+97 MLSNLMH

-125 GLMPFVRRIFGGTL
+125 GLLPFVRRIFGGTL

-154 PLYGWGKGIWR
+154 PMYGWGQGIWR

-177 GFDLMGEESGAFTSL
+177 GFDLMGTESGAFTSL
-192 TSFVRDPLVN
+192 TSFARDPLIN

-223 YYVKERRRFSVYTK
+223 YYIKERRRFSVYTK
-237 LVLTVSAI
+237 LVLTVSAV

-252 IVAIPEWNNP
+252 VVAIPEWNNP
-262 ATLGMMSPGE
+262 ATLGALQPGE
-272 KIMAS
+272 KVMAS
-277 LFQSVTFR
+277 FFQSVTFR

-291 ISLGDMHTLPKLA
+291 ISLNDMHALPKLA

-323 VGTVGILVYAA
+323 VGTVGVLIYAA
-334 VLHACGRKH
+334 ILHACGRKH

-349 TVPSDDAIR
+349 TIPSEDVIR
-358 AFTVVTVQF
+358 AFTLVTVQF
-367 LVTVI
+367 FVTML
-372 GALFLIGDGAEL
+372 GAFFLIGDGADL
-384 MTALFETFSASAT
+384 MAALFETFSASAT

-408 SSASKVVVMILMFFG
+408 SLASKIVVMTLMFFG

-432 LLSDKEVREKN
+432 LLSDKEVQEQN

>member
-1 MGVIRVKKRRKMTT
+1 
-15 AQILI
+15 
-20 LGFLCV
+20 
-26 ILIGAS
+26 
-32 LLHLPLSSRSG
+32 
-43 APVPFADCVFTAVSA
+43 
-58 TCVTGLVV
+58 
-66 TDTALTWSGF
+66 
-76 GQAVILLMIQIGGLG
+76 
-91 FMTLAV
+91 
-97 MLSNLMR
+97 
-104 RRVSARERVI
+104 
-114 LANSY
+114 
-119 NLISFE
+119 
-125 GLMPFVRRIFGGTL
+125 
-139 LIELCGAVALSFRFI
+139 
-154 PLYGWGKGIWR
+154 
-165 SVFHSVSAFCNA
+165 
-177 GFDLMGEESGAFTSL
+177 MGEESGAFTSL

-262 ATLGMMSPGE
+262 ATLGMMNPGE

-408 SSASKVVVMILMFFG
+408 SSASKIVIMILMFFG

>member
-1 MGVIRVKKRRKMTT
+1 MRKKRGLTT
-15 AQILI
+15 PQILI

-32 LLHLPLSSRSG
+32 LLHLPIASRSG
-43 APVPFADCVFTAVSA
+43 TPVPFADCAFTAVSA

-76 GQAVILLMIQIGGLG
+76 GQAVILVMIQIGGLG

-97 MLSNLMR
+97 MLSNLMH

-154 PLYGWGKGIWR
+154 PMYGWGQGIWR

-177 GFDLMGEESGAFTSL
+177 GFDLMGTESGAFTSL
-192 TSFVRDPLVN
+192 TSFARDPLIN

-223 YYVKERRRFSVYTK
+223 YYIKERRRFSVYTK
-237 LVLTVSAI
+237 LVLTVSAV

-252 IVAIPEWNNP
+252 VVAIPEWNNP
-262 ATLGMMSPGE
+262 ATLGALQPGE
-272 KIMAS
+272 KVMAS
-277 LFQSVTFR
+277 FFQSVTFR

-291 ISLGDMHTLPKLA
+291 VSLNDMHAVPKLA

-323 VGTVGILVYAA
+323 VGTVGILMYAA
-334 VLHACGRKH
+334 ILHACGRKH

-349 TVPSDDAIR
+349 TVPSEDVIR
-358 AFTVVTVQF
+358 AFTLVTVQF
-367 LVTVI
+367 FVTML
-372 GALFLIGDGAEL
+372 GAFFLIGDGADL

-408 SSASKVVVMILMFFG
+408 SLASKIVVMTLMFFG

-432 LLSDKEVREKN
+432 LLSDKEVQEQN